1 MSILAAESADLFE
14 GGICELKNVNH
25 AYDFPSLVHHGEIKI
40 VPIYVI
46 ASASPKSGIKQD
58 APRQH

>member
-1 MSILAAESADLFE
+1 MSILAAESADLLE

-25 AYDFPSLVHHGEIKI
+25 AYDFPGLVHHGEIKI

-46 ASASPKSGIKQD
+46 ASASPKSGIK
-58 APRQH
+58 